1 MRARTAHRVEAGF
14 TAALAINLHHS
25 CKNFLV
31 NLRVFNIQDLT
42 NAYCE
47 SDEKKTEE
55 MTFVLSI
62 CAIF

>member
-14 TAALAINLHHS
+14 TAALAAINLHHS
-25 CKNFLV
+25 CKKFLV

-55 MTFVLSI
+55 MKSVFSI
-62 CAIF
+62 SY